1 MIKTG
6 PCILII
12 PDSFK
17 DSISSKEFCEIA
29 NKSVLDMNSNSI
41 VDCIPMGDGGEGS
54 IEVFRFIPGYKYKS
68 VIIKNPIGKEVPSE
82 YCIQKET
89 NTAMIEMAKASGLQM
104 LPEKLRDPMKTT
116 SYGTGQ
122 LILDAVKNDIKKI
135 ILFIGGSATNDI
147 GIGMLEALGYKY
159 YNSKNKRISGSV
171 ENIESIIRIDNPKII
186 EKLKEISFVVACDV
200 SNTLLGPN
208 GATYSY
214 GKQKGANNDQLDILE
229 KCLKHFSDVA
239 RKHNAGDFTNSEG
252 AGAAGG
258 VGFSAMSFLDA
269 KFQSGFKLIQKLIGL
284 KNKIRLNNY
293 DLIITGEG
301 SIDKQTSN
309 GKLIMHLGKIGKQ
322 HSIPVIAFGGIV
334 KENLQDLNL
343 PGITQLKQNSP
354 DGFDLAI
361 AIQKAPLYLDKALRD
376 EIQRYMN

>member
-1 MIKTG
+1 MNKTG
-6 PCILII
+6 PHVLII

-17 DSISSKEFCEIA
+17 DSISSVEFCEIA

-54 IEVFRFIPGYKYKS
+54 IDVFRFIPGYDFKS
-68 VIIKNPIGKEVPSE
+68 IIIKNPIGKEVPSE

-89 NTAMIEMAKASGLQM
+89 NTAIIEMAKASGLQM
-104 LPEKLRDPMKTT
+104 LPKKLRDPMKTT

-122 LILDAVKNDIKKI
+122 LILDAVQNDIKKI
-135 ILFIGGSATNDI
+135 ILLIGGSATNDI
-147 GIGMLEALGYKY
+147 GVGMLEALGYKY
-159 YNSKNKRISGSV
+159 YNSKNERVIGLV
-171 ENIESIIRIDNPKII
+171 ENIETIIRIDNPKIM
-186 EKLKEISFVVACDV
+186 EKLKEVSFVVACDV
-200 SNTLLGPN
+200 SNTLLGPD

-214 GKQKGANNDQLDILE
+214 GKQKGANNNQLDILE

-239 RKHNAGDFTNSEG
+239 KKHNTVDHTKSEG

-269 KFQSGFKLIQKLIGL
+269 EFQSGFKLIEKLIGL
-284 KNKIRLNNY
+284 KNKIRQNNY

-309 GKLIMHLGKIGKQ
+309 GKLIMHLGKIGKKY
-322 HSIPVIAFGGIV
+322 SIPVIAFGGIV

-343 PGITQLKQNSP
+343 PGITRLKQISP
-354 DGFDLAI
+354 DGCDLSS
-361 AIQKAPLYLDKALRD
+361 AIQKAPVYLDKALRD
-376 EIQRYMN
+376 EVQRFLN

>member
-1 MIKTG
+1 MNKTG
-6 PCILII
+6 PHVLII

-17 DSISSKEFCEIA
+17 DSISSVEFCEIA

-54 IEVFRFIPGYKYKS
+54 IDVFRFIPGYDFKS
-68 VIIKNPIGKEVPSE
+68 IIIKNPIGKEVPSE

-89 NTAMIEMAKASGLQM
+89 NTAIIEMAKASGLQM
-104 LPEKLRDPMKTT
+104 LPKKLRDPMKTT

-122 LILDAVKNDIKKI
+122 LILDAVQNDIKKI
-135 ILFIGGSATNDI
+135 ILLIGGSATNDI
-147 GIGMLEALGYKY
+147 GVGMLEALGYKY
-159 YNSKNKRISGSV
+159 YNSKNERVIGLV
-171 ENIESIIRIDNPKII
+171 ENIETIIRIDSPKIM
-186 EKLKEISFVVACDV
+186 EKLKKVSFVVACDV
-200 SNTLLGPN
+200 SNTLLGPD

-214 GKQKGANNDQLDILE
+214 GKQKGANNDQLDRLE
-229 KCLKHFSDVA
+229 KCLKHFSVVA
-239 RKHNAGDFTNSEG
+239 KKHNTVDHTKSEG

-269 KFQSGFKLIQKLIGL
+269 EFQSGFKLIQKLIGL
-284 KNKIRLNNY
+284 KNKIRQNNY

-309 GKLIMHLGKIGKQ
+309 GKLIMHLGKIGKKY
-322 HSIPVIAFGGIV
+322 SIPVIAFGGIV

-343 PGITQLKQNSP
+343 PGITRLKQISP
-354 DGFDLAI
+354 DGCDLSS
-361 AIQKAPLYLDKALRD
+361 AIQKAPVYLDKALRD
-376 EIQRYMN
+376 EVQRFLN

>member
-6 PCILII
+6 PRILII

-122 LILDAVKNDIKKI
+122 HILDAVKNDIKKI

-239 RKHNAGDFTNSEG
+239 RKHNAVDFTNSEG

-309 GKLIMHLGKIGKQ
+309 GKLIMHLGKIGKK

-334 KENLQDLNL
+334 KEKLQDLNL
-343 PGITQLKQNSP
+343 PGITQLKQISP
-354 DGFDLAI
+354 DGFDLSS
-361 AIQKAPLYLDKALRD
+361 AIQKTPIYLDKALRD
-376 EIQRYMN
+376 EVQRYMN

>member
-6 PCILII
+6 PRILII

-17 DSISSKEFCEIA
+17 DSISSIEFCEIA
-29 NKSVLDMNSNSI
+29 NNSVLDMNSNSI

-54 IEVFRFIPGYKYKS
+54 IDVFRFIPGYDFKS

-89 NTAMIEMAKASGLQM
+89 NTAIIEMAKASGLQM
-104 LPEKLRDPMKTT
+104 LPQKLRDPMKTT

-135 ILFIGGSATNDI
+135 ILFVGGSATNDI

-159 YNSKNKRISGSV
+159 YNSNNERVSGIV
-171 ENIESIIRIDNPKII
+171 ENIENIVRIDNPKII
-186 EKLKEISFVVACDV
+186 EKLKEVSFVVACDV
-200 SNTLLGPN
+200 SNTLLGPG

-214 GKQKGANNDQLDILE
+214 GKQKGANNDQLDKLE
-229 KCLKHFSDVA
+229 KCLKRFSDIA
-239 RKHNAGDFTNSEG
+239 RKHKGVDHTNSEG

-269 KFQSGFKLIQKLIGL
+269 KFQSGFKLIQKLIDL
-284 KNKIRLNNY
+284 KNKIQQNNY

-309 GKLIMHLGKIGKQ
+309 GKLIMHLGKIGKKY
-322 HSIPVIAFGGIV
+322 SIPVIAFGGIV
-334 KENLQDLNL
+334 KEKLQDLNL
-343 PGITQLKQNSP
+343 PGITGLKQISP
-354 DGFDLAI
+354 DGCDLSI
-361 AIQKAPLYLDKALRD
+361 AIQKAPIYLDKALHD
-376 EIQRYMN
+376 EVQKYLN

>member
-1 MIKTG
+1 MIKAG
-6 PCILII
+6 PHVLII

-17 DSISSKEFCEIA
+17 DSISSVEFCEIA
-29 NKSVLDMNSNSI
+29 NKRVLDMNSNTT

-54 IEVFRFIPGYKYKS
+54 IDVFRFIPGYDFKS
-68 VIIKNPIGKEVPSE
+68 VIIKNPIGKDVPSE

-89 NTAMIEMAKASGLQM
+89 NTAIIEMAKASGLQM
-104 LPEKLRDPMKTT
+104 LPKKLRDPMKTT

-122 LILDAVKNDIKKI
+122 LILDAVKGDIKRI

-147 GIGMLEALGYKY
+147 GVGMLEALGYKY
-159 YNSKNKRISGSV
+159 YNSKNERVIGLV
-171 ENIESIIRIDNPKII
+171 ENIETIIRIDNPKIM
-186 EKLKEISFVVACDV
+186 EKLKEVSFVVACDV
-200 SNTLLGPN
+200 SNTLLGPD

-239 RKHNAGDFTNSEG
+239 KKHNTVDHTKSEG

-269 KFQSGFKLIQKLIGL
+269 EFQSGFKLIQKLIGL
-284 KNKIRLNNY
+284 KNKIRQNNY

-309 GKLIMHLGKIGKQ
+309 GKLIMHLGKIGKKY
-322 HSIPVIAFGGIV
+322 SIPVIAFGGIV

-343 PGITQLKQNSP
+343 PGITRLKQISP
-354 DGFDLAI
+354 DGCDLSS
-361 AIQKAPLYLDKALRD
+361 AIQKAPVYLDKALRD
-376 EIQRYMN
+376 EVQRFLN

>member
-1 MIKTG
+1 MNKTG
-6 PCILII
+6 PHVLII

-17 DSISSKEFCEIA
+17 DSISSVEFCEIA

-54 IEVFRFIPGYKYKS
+54 IDVFRFIPGYDFKS
-68 VIIKNPIGKEVPSE
+68 IIIKNPIGKEVPSE

-89 NTAMIEMAKASGLQM
+89 NTAIIEMAKASGLQM
-104 LPEKLRDPMKTT
+104 LPKKLRDPMKTT

-122 LILDAVKNDIKKI
+122 LILDAVKGDIKRI

-147 GIGMLEALGYKY
+147 GVGMLEALGYKY
-159 YNSKNKRISGSV
+159 YNSKNERVIGLV
-171 ENIESIIRIDNPKII
+171 ENIETIIRIDNPKIM
-186 EKLKEISFVVACDV
+186 EKLKEVSFVVACDV
-200 SNTLLGPN
+200 SNTLLGPD

-214 GKQKGANNDQLDILE
+214 GKQKGANNNQLDILE

-239 RKHNAGDFTNSEG
+239 KKHNTVDHTKSEG

-269 KFQSGFKLIQKLIGL
+269 EFQSGFKLIEKLIGL
-284 KNKIRLNNY
+284 KNKIRQNNY

-309 GKLIMHLGKIGKQ
+309 GKLIMHLGKIGKKY
-322 HSIPVIAFGGIV
+322 SIPVIAFGGIV

-343 PGITQLKQNSP
+343 PGITRLKQISP
-354 DGFDLAI
+354 DGCDLSS
-361 AIQKAPLYLDKALRD
+361 AIQKAPVYLDKALRD
-376 EIQRYMN
+376 EVQRFLN